1 MKKLILL
8 VVLFCIFLQ
17 APAEAFRLFGE
28 RRAPALTT
36 ALRWTPERF
45 QEPVRQADVYHQQIL
60 QTYPN
65 VTHCRQTETIIDRI
79 ASGIPNY
86 NRNDFTTYRIDNKD
100 VNAFCAGGLRIY
112 LFSGLLEKA
121 PSQDALAFVIA
132 HEVGH
137 SIAGHID
144 RQAVINVKHKLT
156 FGLAGNYVKEGL
168 STLLNAGYGYANG
181 RFSRNHEREADV
193 LGAWYAYKAGYDPVG
208 GIDFFNKLYEMYGD
222 DAGLGKLFGSH
233 PTLKERMARIKQ
245 VIGWLKGEASWN
257 SLGQEVKYIL
267 RALQDFPGE
276 NPKPAAGEEK
286 EAKPEIMSSPTP
298 DETLL

>member
-1 MKKLILL
+1 MKRHVLCVALFCLIL
-8 VVLFCIFLQ
+8 Q
-17 APAEAFRLFGE
+17 SPAEAFRFFGE

-36 ALRWTPERF
+36 ALRWSPERF
-45 QEPVRQADVYHQQIL
+45 QKPVQKANQYHQQL
-60 QTYPN
+60 KQTFPD
-65 VTHCRQTETIIDRI
+65 VSPCRDTERIIDRI
-79 ASGIPNY
+79 TGRIPNY
-86 NRNDFTTYRIDNKD
+86 KQYDFTTFRINQDE
-100 VNAFCAGGLRIY
+100 VNAFCTGGLRIY
-112 LFSGLLEKA
+112 LFKGLLDKA
-121 PSQDALAFVIA
+121 PSRDALAFVIA

-137 SIAGHID
+137 TIAGHID

-286 EAKPEIMSSPTP
+286 EAKPETMSSPAP